1 MPAQIKAP
9 AFSVCDFPM
18 LLKNILP
25 FTHYLLR
32 GKIRDGDTV
41 LDGTAGNGHDTLL
54 LAQCVGKEGKV
65 WAFDVQQQALDA
77 TASRLKEAGVRERVN
92 LVLSGHETL
101 VDYVCGPL
109 SAAVFNFGWLP
120 NSDKN
125 CTTQT
130 DTSIRA
136 LQAALDLLQN
146 GGLLLAVLYPGH
158 EEGRHEADA
167 IEHWA
172 AELPQHRFAALKY
185 GFVNRRNRPPY
196 LLAVEKLC
204 E

>member
-1 MPAQIKAP
+1 
-9 AFSVCDFPM
+9 M

-32 GKIRDGDTV
+32 EKIRSGDTV

-65 WAFDVQQQALDA
+65 WAFDVQQQALDT
-77 TASRLKEAGVRERVN
+77 TAGRLKEAGVRERVN
-92 LVLSGHETL
+92 LVLGGHETL
-101 VDYVCGPL
+101 ADYVCGPL

-120 NSDKN
+120 NSDKS

-158 EEGRHEADA
+158 EEGRHEAEA
-167 IEHWA
+167 VERWA
-172 AELPQHRFAALKY
+172 AELPQHRFAVLKY

-196 LLAVEKLC
+196 LLAVEKLR